1 MTTGLQHRNEHRL
14 RGKRGRRFFG
24 TNRFEGI
31 GHEAKR
37 QNDRYGTAHEATI
50 LTEKIN
56 SIVTQQ
62 TLKSGTPNKSNLK
75 LTLSSGFL
83 SSSLLHP
90 NLNEQTTAVSD
101 HFLRTNRQ
109 LQELEESQSIK
120 DVIIAGMLI
129 ALTVVL
135 MVIFVFLVF
144 DPLVTFFR
152 RKFGKFVGE
161 DKTLVERRYKTIDK
175 WLIQKVSF
183 VPFNIWMHID

>member
-1 MTTGLQHRNEHRL
+1 MLLLLVKHNTTL
-14 RGKRGRRFFG
+14 
-24 TNRFEGI
+24 
-31 GHEAKR
+31 
-37 QNDRYGTAHEATI
+37 
-50 LTEKIN
+50 
-56 SIVTQQ
+56 VTQQ
-62 TLKSGTPNKSNLK
+62 TLKSGTSNKSNLQ

-90 NLNEQTTAVSD
+90 NLNEQTTAVSH

-109 LQELEESQSIK
+109 LQEVEEFQSIK
-120 DVIIAGMLI
+120 DVIIAGILI

-135 MVIFVFLVF
+135 MVIFVFLVY

-183 VPFNIWMHID
+183 VPSNIWMNTD